1 MITYGVK
8 GDLFHELRIIQYSGK
23 MTGLGTQLEAWQ
35 TLTTALLMVMQQLTQ
50 VLLKIQ
56 YTLK

>member
-1 MITYGVK
+1 MITDGVN
-8 GDLFHELRIIQYSGK
+8 GDLFHELRIIKYFGK
-23 MTGLGTQLEAWQ
+23 ITGLGTQLEAWQ
-35 TLTTALLMVMQQLTQ
+35 TLTTNLFMEMEQFTQ